1 MTASAVMSSKG
12 QLVIPAKLR
21 KELGLEPGV
30 RVVIRKQG
38 NGLLVEPGPY
48 EAVLALRGKYAGLGL
63 EESFAEYRSQERDLE
78 DRKQKVPNEELRS

>member
-21 KELGLEPGV
+21 KELGLKPGV

-38 NGLLVEPGPY
+38 NGLLIEPRAY
-48 EAVLALRGKYAGLGL
+48 EAFLALRGKYAGLGL
-63 EESFAEYRSQERDLE
+63 EERFAEYRRQERELE
-78 DRKQKVPNEELRS
+78 DRKQKVSNEELRS